1 MIPNASPGPRPDHSN
16 AAVAATVHDSDTIAA
31 IATAAGGAAIAIV
44 RVSGPQAL
52 RIAARIAGPDI
63 HPREAQL
70 RQLRTGTGETIDT
83 AVVLSFPAPHSYTGE
98 DLVEFQIHGSP
109 VIADWLLETL
119 FAAGARA
126 AEPGEF
132 TLRAFLNEKLDLAQA
147 EAVADL
153 VASQSRAGANAAGRS
168 LQGRF
173 SSRIARLQRRLT
185 DVRVQIEAHL
195 DFPDEDIEPE
205 EMRRLRAAIEA
216 ALGEVEALRQEARS
230 GVVLRDG
237 LSVAI
242 AGPPNAGKSSL
253 LNRLAGYD
261 AAIVT
266 DIPGT
271 TRDPLREQIVLDG
284 LPVQIVDTA
293 GLRETDDP
301 IEREGTR
308 RAQDAA
314 AQADRILWLHDVR
327 EGEPAARAAARAAF
341 PDAAAP
347 TIVLNKM
354 DLSDAHPADTAD
366 CVAISALT
374 GEGLDAL
381 IAHLKTAAGW
391 HEGAEGTFTA
401 RRRHLDALARA
412 HARLD
417 AARAPLES
425 RPELAAEELRMAQAA
440 LGEITGE
447 FTSDDL
453 LGEIFSSFCI
463 GK

>member
-1 MIPNASPGPRPDHSN
+1 MKNN
-16 AAVAATVHDSDTIAA
+16 TDTIAA
-31 IATAAGGAAIAIV
+31 IATAAGNAAIAIV
-44 RVSGPQAL
+44 RISGPKAIAIATTLAGVEL
-52 RIAARIAGPDI
+52 R
-63 HPREAQL
+63 PRAAQL
-70 RQLRTGTGETIDT
+70 RTLRTPVGEAIDS
-83 AVVLSFPAPHSYTGE
+83 ALVLCFPGPESYSGE

-109 VIADWLLETL
+109 VIADWLLEAL
-119 FAAGARA
+119 FAAGVRP

-132 TLRAFLNEKLDLAQA
+132 TLRAFLNDKLDLTQA

-153 VASQSRAGANAAGRS
+153 VASQSRAGVSAASRS

-173 SSRIARLQRRLT
+173 SARVTQLLDTLT
-185 DVRVQIEAHL
+185 QVRVQLEAHL

-205 EMRRLRAAIEA
+205 EIEQLRDAINLAREQ
-216 ALGEVEALRQEARS
+216 VRALREEARS

-293 GLRETDDP
+293 GLRETEDP
-301 IEREGTR
+301 IEVEGTR
-308 RAQDAA
+308 RAQIAGT
-314 AQADRILWLHDVR
+314 QADRILWLQDIR
-327 EGEPAARAAARAAF
+327 DGESAARTAAQQAFGDSAAL
-341 PDAAAP
+341 
-347 TIVLNKM
+347 TIVLNKA
-354 DLSDAHPADTAD
+354 DLLEVQPATSGSD
-366 CVAISALT
+366 CLEISALT
-374 GEGLDAL
+374 GHGIDDL
-381 IAHLKTAAGW
+381 IAHLKATAGW
-391 HEGAEGTFTA
+391 REGSDGTFTA
-401 RRRHLDALARA
+401 RRRHLDALERA
-412 HARLD
+412 GAHLE
-417 AARAPLES
+417 AARATLAS
-425 RPELAAEELRMAQAA
+425 QSELAAEELRMAQAA
-440 LGEITGE
+440 LAEITGE